1 MYEILQLLFPV
12 SCLVCDS
19 PGTQLCTFC
28 YRAIGPTIRSRE
40 FGGIKYWA
48 GADYGVEL
56 AKVILLAKE
65 QNNSPARDFLA
76 DLIVQTFLAAAMEFN
91 IENSLF
97 IPIPSSRAANRT
109 RGFRHALLL
118 ARVAAK
124 KIQKIGAAE
133 IEVRE
138 LLQVNRTI
146 ADQSNLNRSERVQN
160 LSGAYS
166 INNRTNGSD
175 FEPGFRSIF
184 LIDDLVTTGS
194 SAREGMRVLY
204 RAGFAPHGV
213 LSAGVSVGVSVAAF
227 S

>member
-1 MYEILQLLFPV
+1 VYEILQLLFPV

-28 YRAIGPTIRSRE
+28 HRAIGPAIRYRE

-65 QNNSPARDFLA
+65 QNNSPAREFLA
-76 DLIVQTFLAAAMEFN
+76 DLIVQTFLAASMEFN
-91 IENSLF
+91 IKNSLF

-124 KIQKIGAAE
+124 KIQKIGAAA

-138 LLQVNRTI
+138 LLQVNRPI
-146 ADQSNLNRSERVQN
+146 ADQSNLNRSERIRN

-166 INNRTNGSD
+166 VKNRTKDRD
-175 FEPGFRSIF
+175 FEPGLRSIF

-194 SAREGMRVLY
+194 STREGL
-204 RAGFAPHGV
+204 RALHGSGFVPHGV
-213 LSAGVSVGVSVAAF
+213 LSAGVSPEVSMGAF

>member
-1 MYEILQLLFPV
+1 VYEILQLLFPV

-19 PGTQLCTFC
+19 PGAQLCTFC
-28 YRAIGPTIRSRE
+28 HRAIGPEIRYRE
-40 FGGIKYWA
+40 IGGLKYWA

-76 DLIVQTFLAAAMEFN
+76 DLIVQTFLAASMELN

-124 KIQKIGAAE
+124 KIQKIGVAQ

-138 LLQVNRTI
+138 LLQANRTI
-146 ADQSNLNRSERVQN
+146 ADQSNLNRNERVRN
-160 LSGAYS
+160 LGGAYS
-166 INNRTNGSD
+166 INHFKKGSIFD
-175 FEPGFRSIF
+175 LGNRSIF

-194 SAREGMRVLY
+194 STREGLRALHG
-204 RAGFAPHGV
+204 AGFTPHGV
-213 LSAGVSVGVSVAAF
+213 FSAGVSSGVWA
-227 S
+227 